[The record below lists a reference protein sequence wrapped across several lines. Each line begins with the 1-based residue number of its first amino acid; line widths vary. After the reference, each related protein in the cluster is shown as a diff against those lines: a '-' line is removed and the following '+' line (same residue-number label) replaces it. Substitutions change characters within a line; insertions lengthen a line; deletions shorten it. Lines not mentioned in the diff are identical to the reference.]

1 MPTFHPIVAVG
12 VGVAIALSFI
22 EPGASKELPPIA
34 QPRHDQA
41 ESPDSQPTPALPQNV
56 LTQSPSGSTARASA
70 QQEKSTPVEMGVNPE
85 NPKGAGTSVDTLKQP
100 TASATDAPQGMPTSV
115 REYLGKR
122 FSPLGEDSLVQAPAS
137 QTPQPSPIV
146 PVRSLPESF
155 NPSANPLLFPTRS
168 QEVQIQRTQPIT
180 LEEAIALARRNNLE
194 LQQSQ
199 LQLERARAQLRQA
212 QAALY
217 PTAEL
222 QTGLTNSESAQPS
235 AFNNNTSST
244 VYNAGLQLS
253 YDIYTGG
260 LRSAQIRSAEEGVR
274 LQQLQVEQVSEQLRL
289 DTTRAYYALQQAG
302 AQVEIAQAAVAD
314 AAQSLRDAQLRE
326 QAGLGTRFDVLQAQV
341 QLAAANQDLTTAVS
355 NLRTA
360 RRQIVQVLNLAQTV
374 DVAAADPIEVAGEWN
389 LSLEQS
395 IVLALKNRAELE
407 AQLVQ
412 RNISE
417 QNRQA
422 ALASIRPQ
430 VGITASYN
438 IVNVINDNRGF
449 GDGYS
454 IGPTIRWRL
463 FDGGEAR
470 ARAEQE
476 RRNIE
481 IAETNFANQR
491 NQVRFDVEQSFFNLN
506 ANAQNIQTASF
517 ALTQA
522 QESLRLAR
530 LRFQAGVGTQTDV
543 INQQTELT
551 RARGRLLTAILD
563 YNRALA
569 SLQRAVSNLP
579 DSNLFVLP

>member
-22 EPGASKELPPIA
+22 EPGASKDLPPIA

-41 ESPDSQPTPALPQNV
+41 ESPDSQPTPALAQNV
-56 LTQSPSGSTARASA
+56 LTQSPKGSTAQASA
-70 QQEKSTPVEMGVNPE
+70 QPENPVSAEIRVNPE
-85 NPKGAGTSVDTLKQP
+85 HPKAAGTSADTLKQP
-100 TASATDAPQGMPTSV
+100 TASVAGDPQGMPASV
-115 REYLGKR
+115 REYLGKP
-122 FSPLGEDSLVQAPAS
+122 FSPLGEDSFVQAPA
-137 QTPQPSPIV
+137 PQPSPTA
-146 PVRSLPESF
+146 PVRSSPEYL

-168 QEVQIQRTQPIT
+168 QEVQIQTTQPIT
-180 LEEAIALARRNNLE
+180 LQEAIGLARRNNLD

-199 LQLERARAQLRQA
+199 IQLERARAQLRQA

-217 PTAEL
+217 PTADLE
-222 QTGLTNSESAQPS
+222 TGLTNTGSGQSGLL
-235 AFNNNTSST
+235 NTNTSST
-244 VYNAGLQLS
+244 AFNAGLQLG

-260 LRSAQIRSAEEGVR
+260 LRSSQIRAAQEGVR
-274 LQQLQVEQVSEQLRL
+274 LQELQVEQVSEQLRL
-289 DTTRAYYALQQAG
+289 DTTTAYYALQQAG
-302 AQVEIAQAAVAD
+302 AQVEIAQAAVVD

-341 QLAAANQDLTTAVS
+341 QLSAANQDLTTAIS
-355 NLRTA
+355 NLRTS

-438 IVNVINDNRGF
+438 IRDVLNDNRGF
-449 GDGYS
+449 GDTYS

-463 FDGGEAR
+463 FDAGEAR
-470 ARAEQE
+470 ARAEQQS
-476 RRNIE
+476 RNIE
-481 IAETNFANQR
+481 LAETNFANQR
-491 NQVRFDVEQSFFNLN
+491 NQVRFDVEQSFFDLN

-543 INQQTELT
+543 INQQTALT
-551 RARGRLLTAILD
+551 NARGRLLTAILN

-569 SLQRAVSNLP
+569 QLQRSVSNLP

>member
-1 MPTFHPIVAVG
+1 M
-12 VGVAIALSFI
+12 
-22 EPGASKELPPIA
+22 
-34 QPRHDQA
+34 
-41 ESPDSQPTPALPQNV
+41 
-56 LTQSPSGSTARASA
+56 
-70 QQEKSTPVEMGVNPE
+70 
-85 NPKGAGTSVDTLKQP
+85 
-100 TASATDAPQGMPTSV
+100 
-115 REYLGKR
+115 GKR
-122 FSPLGEDSLVQAPAS
+122 FSPLGEDSFVQAPTA

-168 QEVQIQRTQPIT
+168 QEVQIQTNQPIT
-180 LEEAIALARRNNLE
+180 LQEAIALARRNNLD

-217 PTAEL
+217 PTADL
-222 QTGLTNSESAQPS
+222 QTGLTNSGSGQS
-235 AFNNNTSST
+235 GLLDTNTNST
-244 VYNAGLQLS
+244 VFNAGLQLS

-260 LRSAQIRSAEEGVR
+260 LRSSQIRAAEEGVR

-341 QLAAANQDLTTAVS
+341 QLAAANQDLTTAIS

-360 RRQIVQVLNLAQTV
+360 RRQIVQLLNLAQTV

-407 AQLVQ
+407 GFLVQ

-430 VGITASYN
+430 VGITASYD
-438 IVNVINDNRGF
+438 IRNVINDDRGF
-449 GDGYS
+449 SDGYS

-463 FDGGEAR
+463 FDAGEAR
-470 ARAEQE
+470 ARAEQQT
-476 RRNIE
+476 RNIE
-481 IAETNFANQR
+481 LAETNFANQR
-491 NQVRFDVEQSFFNLN
+491 NQVRFDVEQSFFDLN

>member
-12 VGVAIALSFI
+12 VGAAIALSFI
-22 EPGASKELPPIA
+22 EPSASKDLLSIA
-34 QPRHDQA
+34 EPRHDQA
-41 ESPDSQPTPALPQNV
+41 ESRNSQPTPALTQNG
-56 LTQSPSGSTARASA
+56 LTQSFKDSTAQSLA
-70 QQEKSTPVEMGVNPE
+70 QQENLAPVEISVNPE
-85 NPKGAGTSVDTLKQP
+85 NPNAASTSTDALKQR
-100 TASATDAPQGMPTSV
+100 TTSSRAGDSQKMPTSV
-115 REYLGKR
+115 RQYLGKP
-122 FSPLGEDSLVQAPAS
+122 FLPLSENSFGQAPI
-137 QTPQPSPIV
+137 TQPSPIV

-155 NPSANPLLFPTRS
+155 NPSANPLVFPTRS
-168 QEVQIQRTQPIT
+168 QEVQIQTTQSLT
-180 LEEAIALARRNNLE
+180 LEEAIALARRNNLD

-199 LQLERARAQLRQA
+199 LQLERARSQLRQA

-217 PTAEL
+217 PTADL
-222 QTGLTNSESAQPS
+222 QTGLINQGSGQATVANPDT
-235 AFNNNTSST
+235 TSTQFS
-244 VYNAGLQLS
+244 AGLQLS

-260 LRSAQIRSAEEGVR
+260 LRSSQIRAAEEGVR
-274 LQQLQVEQVSEQLRL
+274 LQQLEVEQVSEQLRL
-289 DTTRAYYALQQAG
+289 DTTSAYYALQQAG

-326 QAGLGTRFDVLQAQV
+326 QAGLGTRFEVLQAQV
-341 QLAAANQDLTTAVS
+341 QLAAANQDLTTAIS

-417 QNRQA
+417 QNRRA

-430 VGITASYN
+430 VGITASYDIN
-438 IVNVINDNRGF
+438 NVLNDDRGF

-463 FDGGEAR
+463 FDAGEAR

-476 RRNIE
+476 SRNIE

-491 NQVRFDVEQSFFNLN
+491 NQVRFNVEQAFFELN

-551 RARGRLLTAILD
+551 RARGRLLTAILN

-569 SLQRAVSNLP
+569 QLQREVSNLP
-579 DSNLFVLP
+579 ESNLFVSP